1 MQTLKMSTY
10 AITGTSRG
18 IGLELVKQLIQL
30 PRTQVSKIFAITRG
44 PSVELQKW
52 IDASEERIVN
62 IVIKDLTKEDSV
74 QGGVTQIQK
83 HTPSLDVLVNN
94 AGQGS
99 FTPDGV
105 RSVKAAD
112 LREILN
118 TNLVSAQVVTAA
130 FLPLLESGNEKKVIN
145 ISSTLGSISY
155 ASRHANTPSHA
166 YKVTKA
172 GMNMLTALYALDHK
186 EFTFLAVSPGWLR
199 TDLGSQNADLPVEV
213 GVSSLKDIILKADR
227 SQNGK
232 FFNIHVPDWKKEGKG
247 PEVYE
252 GEEVPW

>member
-1 MQTLKMSTY
+1 MSTY

-18 IGLELVKQLIQL
+18 IGLELVKQLTEL
-30 PRTQVSKIFAITRG
+30 PKTQIAKIFAITRG
-44 PSVELQKW
+44 PSAELQKL
-52 IDASEERIVN
+52 IDASEDRIIN
-62 IVIKDLTKEDSV
+62 IVIKDLTNEDSV
-74 QGGVTQIQK
+74 QEGVTEIQK
-83 HTPSLDVLVNN
+83 YTSSLDVLVNN

-99 FTPDGV
+99 LTPDGV

-118 TNLVSAQVVTAA
+118 SNLVSAQVVTAS
-130 FLPLLESGNEKKVIN
+130 FLPLLENGKDKKVIN
-145 ISSTLGSISY
+145 ISSTLGSIS
-155 ASRHANTPSHA
+155 RTPLHAKTPTHA
-166 YKVTKA
+166 YKITKA
-172 GMNMLTALYALDHK
+172 GMNMLTALYAQDH
-186 EFTFLAVSPGWLR
+186 EDFTFLAVSPGWLK

-232 FFNIHVPDWKKEGKG
+232 FLNIHVPGWKKEGKG